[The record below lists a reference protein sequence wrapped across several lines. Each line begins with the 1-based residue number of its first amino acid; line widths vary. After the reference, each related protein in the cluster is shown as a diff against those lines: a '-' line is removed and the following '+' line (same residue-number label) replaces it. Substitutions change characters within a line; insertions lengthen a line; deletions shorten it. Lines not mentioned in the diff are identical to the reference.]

1 LILLSA
7 YMKFTWAF
15 VFITLLFGGLNCYA
29 QIDTS
34 FLKRAV
40 TSLEKYADANPVE
53 KVHLHL
59 NKTNYVL
66 GDTIWFK
73 AYTVAGQ
80 NHGLSAIS
88 NILHVELL
96 TDKDSVINKIA
107 IPLSSGVGWGD
118 FTIPVL
124 LKTGNYQVRAY
135 TNWMRNFAPD
145 YFFDQPI
152 RVSDIQSSV
161 QVKKQKAGA
170 DPDVQFFPE
179 GGSLINGLRT
189 KVAIKAVN
197 PHGLGEDVEGSVV
210 DNEGAEAA
218 VFSTRHLGMGVFA
231 LIPQAGKTYKAK
243 ITRKDGKQ
251 FTVNLPKA
259 QDDGFAIAVNNNE
272 ADTLSIRVASSPKLF
287 EAKKGAKYYLVA
299 QAAGKVYFTAGLTLS
314 APSFITRI
322 DKKRFPTGIV
332 QFTLF
337 AENGEPLNERIV
349 FIQHNDELKLNIAS
363 AKSTYTGREKVNI
376 SLKATNV
383 DGKPV
388 AGSFSAAVINQD
400 LTDVN
405 ETAENGILSSL
416 LLTADIKGY
425 IEQPN
430 YYFTNINDKTN
441 ADLDLLMLTQGY
453 HRFEWQQVLNN
464 VYPQLNYDPET
475 SLSVSGYI
483 KSFGGKPIVNG
494 KVMIYNTR
502 GGWFKLDTTANQNGK
517 FTFKGLI
524 TDPDTTLKYVIQ
536 GRTVD
541 NKKKLDVSLDT
552 IAPFKKIGKNNFD
565 YINQADTATL
575 SPYQKQLKQQLKVSL
590 DKRIIPLKEVVIK
603 QEREPLR
610 EGVLDPDQTIR
621 NFPKEENGQTL
632 SQYLS
637 TRLRGIYFVNGLPY
651 TTRGQ
656 AQMNIM
662 FNGALI
668 DEFFFRTIKV
678 TDVEGVEILRT
689 TGKKDLLTGLSN
701 VIIITSKRGKSITT
715 MEDVPNV
722 ITYRSNG
729 LYKAREFYSPKYNN
743 ATNIQSP
750 DLRTAIYWKPD
761 MITDKDG
768 NATISFF
775 NADTKGIYRL
785 TIEGI
790 DVDGN
795 LGRQVYTYTV
805 E

>member
-1 LILLSA
+1 
-7 YMKFTWAF
+7 MKFARVF
-15 VFITLLFGGLNCYA
+15 VFTTLLFGALNCFA
-29 QIDTS
+29 QTDTS

-40 TSLEKYADANPVE
+40 TSLEKYAEATPVE

-59 NKTNYVL
+59 NKTNYML

-107 IPLSSGVGWGD
+107 IPLSTGVGWGD
-118 FTIPVL
+118 FAIPVL
-124 LKTGNYQVRAY
+124 LKTGSYQVRAY
-135 TNWMRNFAPD
+135 TTWMRNFAPD

-152 RVSDIQSSV
+152 RISDIQPWA
-161 QVKKQKAGA
+161 QAKKQRAGA
-170 DPDVQFFPE
+170 DPDVQFFAE

-197 PHGLGEDVEGSVV
+197 THGMGEDVEGSIV
-210 DNEGAEAA
+210 DNDGTEVAM
-218 VFSTRHLGMGVFA
+218 FSTQHLGMGVFA
-231 LIPQAGKTYKAK
+231 LIPQPGKTYKAK
-243 ITRKDGKQ
+243 IIRKDGKQ

-259 QDDGFAIAVNNNE
+259 QDDGFAIAVNNSG
-272 ADTLSIRVASSPKLF
+272 ADTMSIRVASSLKLF

-299 QAAGKVYFTAGLTLS
+299 QAAGKVYFDAGLVLS

-337 AENGEPLNERIV
+337 AENGEPLNERIAFV
-349 FIQHNDELKLNIAS
+349 QHNDELKLNVAS
-363 AKSTYTGREKVNI
+363 AKNTYAGREKVNI
-376 SLKATNV
+376 SLKAIDADN
-383 DGKPV
+383 KPV
-388 AGSFSAAVINQD
+388 AGSFSVAVINQD

-425 IEQPN
+425 VEQPN
-430 YYFTNINDKTN
+430 YYFTNISDKTN
-441 ADLDLLMLTQGY
+441 ADLDLLMLTQGH
-453 HRFEWQQVLNN
+453 HRFDWKQVLNN
-464 VYPQLNYDPET
+464 VYPELNYDPET
-475 SLSVSGYI
+475 LLSVSGYI
-483 KSFGGKPIVNG
+483 KSFGGKPLPNG
-494 KVMIYNTR
+494 KIMIYNTK

-541 NKKKLDVSLDT
+541 NKKKLNVSLDT
-552 IAPFKKIGKNNFD
+552 IAPFKTSGKNNFD
-565 YINQADTATL
+565 YINQADTATV
-575 SPYQKQLKQQLKVSL
+575 SPYQKQLKQQLKLSL
-590 DKRIIPLKEVVIK
+590 DKRVIPLKEVVIK

-610 EGVLDPDQTIR
+610 EGILDPDQTIR

-632 SQYLS
+632 SQYLT

-662 FNGALI
+662 FNGTLV

-678 TDVEGVEILRT
+678 TDVEGVEVLRT
-689 TGKKDLLTGLSN
+689 TGKRDLLTGVSN
-701 VIIITSKRGKSITT
+701 VIIITSKRGKSIVTK
-715 MEDVPNV
+715 EEVPSV

-729 LYKAREFYSPKYNN
+729 LYKARVFYSPKYDAGKAN
-743 ATNIQSP
+743 AQTL
-750 DLRTAIYWKPD
+750 DLRTTIYWKPD
-761 MITDKDG
+761 IVTDKDG
-768 NATISFF
+768 NATLSFF
-775 NADTKGIYRL
+775 NADTRGTYRVV
-785 TIEGI
+785 IEGV
-790 DVDGN
+790 DVSGN
-795 LGRQVYTYTV
+795 LGWQVYTYKV

>member
-1 LILLSA
+1 MKNIRYVISSVLLLSFF
-7 YMKFTWAF
+7 K
-15 VFITLLFGGLNCYA
+15 VYA
-29 QIDTS
+29 QTDTS
-34 FLKRAV
+34 FLSHEV
-40 TSLEKYADANPVE
+40 TSLENYSAVNPVE

-59 NKTNYVL
+59 NKTNYML

-118 FTIPVL
+118 FAIPVL

-135 TNWMRNFAPD
+135 TSWMRNFAPD

-152 RVSDIQSSV
+152 RISDIQSSV
-161 QVKKQKAGA
+161 QPKKQKSGA

-189 KVAIKAVN
+189 KVAIKAIN
-197 PHGLGEDVEGSVV
+197 THGLGEDVEGSVI
-210 DNEGAEAA
+210 DNDGTEAA
-218 VFSTRHLGMGVFA
+218 VFSTRHLGMGMFA
-231 LIPQAGKTYKAK
+231 LIPQPGKTYKAK
-243 ITRKDGKQ
+243 ITRKGGKQ

-259 QDDGFAIAVNNNE
+259 QDDGFAIAINNSG
-272 ADTLSIRVASSPKLF
+272 ADTLSIRVASSAKLF
-287 EAKKGAKYYLVA
+287 ESKKGSKYYLLG
-299 QAAGKVYFTAGLTLS
+299 QSGGKVYFTAAFTLS
-314 APSFITRI
+314 AQSFITLI

-349 FIQHNDELKLNIAS
+349 FMQHNDELKLNIAS
-363 AKSTYTGREKVNI
+363 AKNTYAGHEKVSI
-376 SLKATNV
+376 SLKAT
-383 DGKPV
+383 DADSKPV

-400 LTDVN
+400 ITDIN
-405 ETAENGILSSL
+405 ETAENGILSNL
-416 LLTADIKGY
+416 LLTVDIKGY
-425 IEQPN
+425 VEQPN
-430 YYFTNINDKTN
+430 YYFTNISDKTGT
-441 ADLDLLMLTQGY
+441 DLDLLMLTQGY
-453 HRFEWQQVLNN
+453 HRFEWKQVFNN

-483 KSFGGKPIVNG
+483 KSFGGKPLPNG

-536 GRTVD
+536 ARTVD

-552 IAPFKKIGKNNFD
+552 IASFKTWGKNNFD
-565 YINQADTATL
+565 YINLADTATL

-610 EGVLDPDQTIR
+610 EGILDPDQTIR
-621 NFPKEENGQTL
+621 NLPKEENGQTL

-637 TRLRGIYFVNGLPY
+637 TRLRGVYFVNDLPY
-651 TTRGQ
+651 TTRRQ
-656 AQMNIM
+656 KQMNIM
-662 FNGALI
+662 FNGSLI

-678 TDVEGVEILRT
+678 TDVEGVEVLRT
-689 TGKKDLLTGLSN
+689 TGKIDLLTGVSN
-701 VIIITSKRGKSITT
+701 VIIITSKRGKSIVTK
-715 MEDVPNV
+715 EEVPSV

-743 ATNIQSP
+743 VNANLQSP

-761 MITDKDG
+761 IVTDKDG
-768 NATISFF
+768 NATLSFF
-775 NADTKGIYRL
+775 NADTKGTYRVV
-785 TIEGI
+785 IEGV
-790 DVDGN
+790 DVSGN
-795 LGRQVYTYTV
+795 LGRQVYTYKV